1 MKKVSWVRT
10 GLRLIVMAFIILSL
24 WGDSAYALLGKDSIN
39 GTLTAM
45 DRKILRIAHR
55 GASGYAPEN
64 TMAAFERARALG
76 ADMIELDVQL
86 SRDDHAVVIHD
97 TNVNRVSNAKGLV
110 RNMTLEQLQKLDV
123 GSWYD
128 PLFKGEKIPTLEE
141 VLERFGGK
149 MPLLIEM
156 KSPAIYPGIE
166 QKVADLLRKYR
177 LDKPSEEIPEVIV
190 QSFNSVSLQ
199 RFHKIMP
206 SVPLAV
212 LVSNP
217 LELTDG
223 RIGEFVQFAQYVN
236 PSLDAASKD
245 NIQKIHKAGMKVFV
259 WNVKHMLDMALL
271 QNSAVDGIITDYPD
285 LL

>member
-10 GLRLIVMAFIILSL
+10 GLRLIVMVFIILSL

-123 GSWYD
+123 GLWYD

-236 PSLDAASKD
+236 PSLDAANKD